1 MSESANLKRNIDSFR
16 LSTKKISER
25 ISGVGDIWRDN
36 NYSSLQKQMGEL
48 ARASKSVIE
57 SGDKTCTSVDKFFD
71 IVSEKI

>member
-25 ISGVGDIWRDN
+25 IRGVGDIWRDN

-57 SGDKTCTSVDKFFD
+57 SGDKTCTSIDKFFD
-71 IVSEKI
+71 IASEKI